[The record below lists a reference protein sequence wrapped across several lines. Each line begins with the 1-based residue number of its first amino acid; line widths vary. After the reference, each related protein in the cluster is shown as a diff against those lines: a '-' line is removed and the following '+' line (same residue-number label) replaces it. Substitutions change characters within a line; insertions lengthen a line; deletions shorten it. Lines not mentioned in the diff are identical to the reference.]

1 MKAQVVKRILSSALA
16 MTLLLGSSNVA
27 LASSGSSVLGNS
39 ATTTTVQAVEETVT
53 EQVMQIVNESSS
65 GSVSTIAEIP
75 TTSSV
80 AGVKSTVS
88 GVYLATSV
96 NGVAVTTGMTTIADS
111 YGLAKNEKAYV
122 RAYNFDGKRS
132 TAAKAVIDSAAAS
145 MGAEVGP
152 IINFEFGKMADGKF
166 SLLPSD
172 GASFNVKVGIPKSFA
187 KEGKTYAIVCV
198 RPGGA
203 VSIIKDAD
211 NDPNTVTFPT
221 TAGQA
226 AYALICY

>member
-27 LASSGSSVLGNS
+27 LASSGSSVSGNS
-39 ATTTTVQAVEETVT
+39 ATTTVQAVEETVT

-122 RAYNFDGKRS
+122 RAYNFDSKRS

>member
-27 LASSGSSVLGNS
+27 LASSGSSVSGNS
-39 ATTTTVQAVEETVT
+39 ATTTVQAVEETVT

-122 RAYNFDGKRS
+122 RAYNFDSKRS

-166 SLLPSD
+166 SLLPFD

>member
-27 LASSGSSVLGNS
+27 LASSGSSLSGNS
-39 ATTTTVQAVEETVT
+39 ATTTVQAVEEIVT

-122 RAYNFDGKRS
+122 RAYNFDSKRS

>member
-27 LASSGSSVLGNS
+27 LASSGSSLSGNS
-39 ATTTTVQAVEETVT
+39 ATTTVQAVEEIVT

-80 AGVKSTVS
+80 AGVKSAVS

-122 RAYNFDGKRS
+122 RAYNFDSKRS

>member
-27 LASSGSSVLGNS
+27 FASGSSSVSGNVE
-39 ATTTTVQAVEETVT
+39 ALEETVV
-53 EQVMQIVNESSS
+53 EQVMQIVNENSS
-65 GSVSTIAEIP
+65 GSVSSVAEIP

-88 GVYLATSV
+88 GVYLATNV
-96 NGVAVTTGMTTIADS
+96 NGVAVTTAMASIGDS

-122 RAYNFDGKRS
+122 RVYNFDSKRS

-152 IINFEFGKMADGKF
+152 VINFEFGKMADGKF

-203 VSIIKDAD
+203 VSIIQDVD

>member
-27 LASSGSSVLGNS
+27 FASGSSSVSGN
-39 ATTTTVQAVEETVT
+39 AATTTVQAVEETVT
-53 EQVMQIVNESSS
+53 EQVMQIVNESSN

-88 GVYLATSV
+88 GVYLATNV
-96 NGVAVTTGMTTIADS
+96 NGVAVTTAMAAIGDS

-152 IINFEFGKMADGKF
+152 VINFEFGKMAGGKF

-198 RPGGA
+198 RPGGTF
-203 VSIIKDAD
+203 SIIKDTD

>member
-27 LASSGSSVLGNS
+27 LASSGSSVSGNS

-96 NGVAVTTGMTTIADS
+96 NGVAVTTIADS

-122 RAYNFDGKRS
+122 RAYNFDSKRS

-152 IINFEFGKMADGKF
+152 VINFEFGKMADGKF

-198 RPGGA
+198 RPGGT

>member
-27 LASSGSSVLGNS
+27 LASTHPIESGNS
-39 ATTTTVQAVEETVT
+39 AATTVQAVEETVT
-53 EQVMQIVNESSS
+53 EQVMQIVNESTS

-122 RAYNFDGKRS
+122 RAYSFDSKRS

>member
-27 LASSGSSVLGNS
+27 LASSGSSLSGNS
-39 ATTTTVQAVEETVT
+39 ATTTVQAVEEIVT

-122 RAYNFDGKRS
+122 RAYNFDSKRS
-132 TAAKAVIDSAAAS
+132 TAAKGVIDSAAAS

-198 RPGGA
+198 RPGGV

>member
-27 LASSGSSVLGNS
+27 LASSGSSLSGNS
-39 ATTTTVQAVEETVT
+39 ATTTVQAVEEIVA

-122 RAYNFDGKRS
+122 RAYNFDSKRS

>member
-27 LASSGSSVLGNS
+27 LASSGSSVSGNS
-39 ATTTTVQAVEETVT
+39 TTTTVQAVEETVT

-122 RAYNFDGKRS
+122 RAYNFDSKRS

-152 IINFEFGKMADGKF
+152 VINFEFGKMADGKF

-172 GASFNVKVGIPKSFA
+172 GASFNVKIGIPKSFA